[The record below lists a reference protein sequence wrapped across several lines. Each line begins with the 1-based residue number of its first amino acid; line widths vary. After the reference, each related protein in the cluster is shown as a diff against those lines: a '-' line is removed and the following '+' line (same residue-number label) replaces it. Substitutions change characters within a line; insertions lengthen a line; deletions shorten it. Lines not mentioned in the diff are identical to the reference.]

1 MWLVRHAATALPTG
15 VCYGASDIPADPVAT
30 VEAARRLD
38 AVLPARFGWRV
49 SSLIRARQLA
59 QALQARRP
67 GLAAPVVDPNLGE
80 LDFGAWERLL
90 WDDVPRAELDAWAA
104 DFTDYRPGGGES
116 VRMLLRRVRHALRT
130 AMADGVDD
138 QVWITHA
145 GVIRAVRYTLQWGS
159 AAVPT
164 DAGHWPRKAP
174 APGQWVCVAL
184 PDTREGWDL
193 P

>member
-1 MWLVRHAATALPTG
+1 MWLVRHAATALPPG

-30 VEAARRLD
+30 ADAARRLD
-38 AVLPARFGWRV
+38 AALPVRFGWRV
-49 SSLIRARQLA
+49 SSLRRARQLA

-67 GLAAPVVDPNLGE
+67 GLAAPALDPNLGE
-80 LDFGAWERLL
+80 LDFGAWERLP

-104 DFTDYRPGGGES
+104 DFTDYCPGGGES

-159 AAVPT
+159 AAVPP
-164 DAGHWPRKAP
+164 DAGHWPREAP